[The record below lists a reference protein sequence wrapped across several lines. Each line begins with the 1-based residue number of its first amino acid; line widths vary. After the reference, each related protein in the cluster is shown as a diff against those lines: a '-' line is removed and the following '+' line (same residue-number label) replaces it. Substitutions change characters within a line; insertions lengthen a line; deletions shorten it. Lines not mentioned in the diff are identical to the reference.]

1 MENSYSIELSR
12 IISAESAIYK
22 AYKGELQDEK
32 RLNAHHVK

>member
-22 AYKGELQDEK
+22 AYKENFKMKK